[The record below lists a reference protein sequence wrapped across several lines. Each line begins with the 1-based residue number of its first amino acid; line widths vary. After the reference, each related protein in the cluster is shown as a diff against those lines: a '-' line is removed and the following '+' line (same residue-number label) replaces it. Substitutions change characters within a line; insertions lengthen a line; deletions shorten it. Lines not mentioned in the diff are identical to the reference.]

1 MVAVAH
7 PGALPGW
14 LLAAAPANLERL
26 AEAMERPPGV

>member
-7 PGALPGW
+7 PSALPGG

-26 AEAMERPPGV
+26 VEAMERPPGA